1 MTVDRRTFLTGA
13 GALSGMAAASRSD
26 AQNSGSKRAG
36 RRKGFRRIATEEAF
50 ATPEQ
55 VEAMTALAHSSWDA
69 LDFVLWRS
77 LTDSRSPSPLRDRL
91 LDVDNERIQVMDEL
105 GVSMQ
110 VLSLTAPGVQMFD
123 ADTATHIASAANDR
137 LAEIIKRHP
146 GRYAGLAAFAPQDP
160 KRATFEMERA
170 ITRLKLNGFIVNSH
184 TNGEYL
190 DQPKYWPI
198 LEAAE
203 ALDAPIYIHPRCPPD
218 SMAAPFR
225 DYRLES
231 STWGFHSETGLHGAR
246 ILVSGVLD
254 RFPKLKIVLGHMGEG
269 IPYWLWRI
277 DYTYNAFR
285 RTGQRMQLT
294 PSEAFK
300 RNFVITTSGVNSHSV
315 LKYVIEVL
323 GIDNVM
329 WAIDYPYQ
337 AAPGSVE
344 FMNTA
349 PVSDEDREKLFHRN
363 AERVFRIAAAD
374 A

>member
-1 MTVDRRTFLTGA
+1 M
-13 GALSGMAAASRSD
+13 
-26 AQNSGSKRAG
+26 
-36 RRKGFRRIATEEAF
+36 RRIATEEAF

-55 VEAMTALAHSSWDA
+55 VDAMTTTCRTTWDS
-69 LDFVLWRS
+69 LDFVLWRQ
-77 LTDSRSPSPLRDRL
+77 LTDPNKPSKLKERL
-91 LDVDNERIQVMDEL
+91 LDVDHERLQIMDEL
-105 GVSMQ
+105 GVAMH
-110 VLSLTAPGVQMFD
+110 VLSLTAPGVQMLD
-123 ADTATHIASAANDR
+123 PDTATAIATVANDR
-137 LAEIIKRHP
+137 LADTIARHP

-160 KRATFEMERA
+160 RRAVVEMERA
-170 ITRLKLNGFIVNSH
+170 INKLKLNGFILNSH

-190 DQPKYWPI
+190 DNPKYWPL

-218 SMAAPFR
+218 ALANLYR

-231 STWGFHSETGLHGAR
+231 ATWGFQAETGLHGMR
-246 ILVSGVLD
+246 ILLSGVLD

-277 DYTYNAFR
+277 DYTYNAFHPP
-285 RTGQRMQLT
+285 GQRMQLT

-300 RNFVITTSGVNSHSV
+300 RNFTITTSGVNSHAT

-323 GIDNVM
+323 GVDNVM

-344 FMNTA
+344 FMNAA
-349 PVSDEDREKLFHRN
+349 PVAEADREKLFHRN
-363 AERVFRIAAAD
+363 AERVFKIAAA
-374 A
+374 

>member
-1 MTVDRRTFLTGA
+1 M
-13 GALSGMAAASRSD
+13 
-26 AQNSGSKRAG
+26 
-36 RRKGFRRIATEEAF
+36 RRIATEEAF

-55 VEAMTALAHSSWDA
+55 FEAMTTTCRTTWDS
-69 LDFVLWRS
+69 LDFVLWRQ
-77 LTDSRSPSPLRDRL
+77 LTDRSKPSVLRERL
-91 LDVDNERIQVMDEL
+91 LDVDHQRLEIMDEL
-105 GVSMQ
+105 GVAMH

-123 ADTATHIASAANDR
+123 ADTATAIAESANDR
-137 LAEIIKRHP
+137 LADTIARHP

-160 KRATFEMERA
+160 KRAALEMERA
-170 ITRLKLNGFIVNSH
+170 IRKLGLNGFILNSH

-190 DQPKYWPI
+190 DQPKFWPI

-218 SMAAPFR
+218 ALASLYR

-231 STWGFHSETGLHGAR
+231 ATWGFQAETGLHGMR
-246 ILVSGVLD
+246 ILLSGVLD
-254 RFPKLKIVLGHMGEG
+254 RFPKLKLVLGHMGEG

-277 DYTYNAFR
+277 DYTYNAFHPP
-285 RTGQRMQLT
+285 GQRMQLT
-294 PSEAFK
+294 PSEAFR
-300 RNFVITTSGVNSHSV
+300 RNFVITTSGVNSHAT

-323 GIDNVM
+323 GIDNVL

-349 PVSDEDREKLFHRN
+349 PVSEADREKLFHGN
-363 AERVFRIAAAD
+363 AERIFRIAAV
-374 A
+374 

>member
-1 MTVDRRTFLTGA
+1 MSLDRRTFIASA
-13 GALSGMAAASRSD
+13 GALSGAAATGLAD
-26 AQNSGSKRAG
+26 AQTSKRTPQTSAP
-36 RRKGFRRIATEEAF
+36 KNMRRIATEEAF

-55 VEAMTALAHSSWDA
+55 VEAMTGLGRSSWDA

-77 LTDSRSPSPLRDRL
+77 LTDAKSPSPLRARL
-91 LDVDNERIQVMDEL
+91 LDVDNERIRVMDEL
-105 GVSMQ
+105 GVSMM

-123 ADTATHIASAANDR
+123 TETAVSIAARANDR
-137 LAEIIKRHP
+137 LAETVQRHP
-146 GRYAGLAAFAPQDP
+146 GRYAGLGAFAPQDP
-160 KRATFEMERA
+160 KRAAKEMERA
-170 ITRLKLNGFIVNSH
+170 IQQLKLNGFIVNSH

-190 DQPKYWPI
+190 DDPKYWPI

-203 ALDAPIYIHPRCPPD
+203 ALGAPIYIHPRCPPD
-218 SMAAPFR
+218 DMARPFR

-231 STWGFHSETGLHGAR
+231 STWGFQAETGLHGVR
-246 ILVSGVLD
+246 LLVSGVLD

-285 RTGQRMQLT
+285 RPEQRMQLT
-294 PSEAFK
+294 PSETFK
-300 RNFVITTSGVNSHSV
+300 RNFAITTSGVNSHAV
-315 LKYVIEVL
+315 LEYVIKVL

-349 PVSDEDREKLFHRN
+349 PVSNADKEKLFHGN
-363 AERVFRIAAAD
+363 AERIFRIAT
-374 A
+374 

>member
-1 MTVDRRTFLTGA
+1 VKQTV
-13 GALSGMAAASRSD
+13 
-26 AQNSGSKRAG
+26 
-36 RRKGFRRIATEEAF
+36 RRIATEEAF

-55 VEAMTALAHSSWDA
+55 VEAMMAACQSTWQS
-69 LDFVLWRS
+69 LDLVLWRQ
-77 LTDSRSPSPLRDRL
+77 LTDSKNPSVLKSRL
-91 LDVDNERIQVMDEL
+91 LDVDHERLTIMDEL
-105 GVSMQ
+105 GVAMH

-123 ADTATHIASAANDR
+123 ADTATHVAAVANDR
-137 LAEIIKRHP
+137 LAETIARHP

-160 KRATFEMERA
+160 ARAVVEMDRA
-170 ITRLKLNGFIVNSH
+170 INQLKLNGFILNSH

-190 DQPKYWPI
+190 DNPKFWPI

-203 ALDAPIYIHPRCPPD
+203 ALDAPIYLHPRCPAD
-218 SMAAPFR
+218 AMASAYR

-231 STWGFHSETGLHGAR
+231 ATWGFQAETGLHGMR
-246 ILVSGVLD
+246 ILLSGVLD
-254 RFPKLKIVLGHMGEG
+254 RYPKLKIVLGHMGEG

-277 DYTYNAFR
+277 DYTYNAFHPPA
-285 RTGQRMQLT
+285 QRMQLT

-300 RNFVITTSGVNSHSV
+300 RNFAITTSGVNSHAT

-323 GIDNVM
+323 GIDHVM

-349 PVSDEDREKLFHRN
+349 PVSTDDRARLFHGN
-363 AERVFRIAAAD
+363 AERIFKIAAVQ
-374 A
+374 

>member
-1 MTVDRRTFLTGA
+1 MRPA
-13 GALSGMAAASRSD
+13 M
-26 AQNSGSKRAG
+26 
-36 RRKGFRRIATEEAF
+36 RRIATEEAF

-55 VEAMTALAHSSWDA
+55 VEAMTAACRSTWQN
-69 LDFVLWRS
+69 LDLVLWRQ
-77 LTDSRSPSPLRDRL
+77 LTNTRIPSVLKERL
-91 LDVDNERIQVMDEL
+91 LDVDHERLRIMDEL
-105 GVSMQ
+105 GVDMH

-123 ADTATHIASAANDR
+123 ADTAAGIAASANDQ
-137 LAEIIKRHP
+137 LAETIARHP

-160 KRATFEMERA
+160 RRAALEMERA
-170 ITRLKLNGFIVNSH
+170 ISRLKLNGFILNSH

-190 DQPKYWPI
+190 DDPKYWPI

-203 ALDAPIYIHPRCPPD
+203 ALDAPIYIHPRCPSD
-218 SMAAPFR
+218 AMGAAYR

-231 STWGFHSETGLHGAR
+231 ATWGFQAETGLHAMR
-246 ILVSGVLD
+246 ILLSGVLD
-254 RFPKLKIVLGHMGEG
+254 RYPKLKLVLGHMGEG

-285 RTGQRMQLT
+285 VPAERMQLT

-300 RNFVITTSGVNSHSV
+300 RNFTITTSGVNSHATLKFV
-315 LKYVIEVL
+315 LEVL
-323 GIDNVM
+323 GVERVM

-349 PVSDEDREKLFHRN
+349 PVSDADRHKLFHGN
-363 AERVFRIAAAD
+363 AERVFKITAR
-374 A
+374 